1 MIEEKDTVGDTAAG
15 RDVEKNNLD
24 GSDFASRAFSG
35 DRPSTRLWS
44 IAAPM
49 LAASSQAKSRPC
61 SSLFLPIQRLAPLEE
76 GSLKVEAPPTATSTI
91 PEKKTGKK
99 GKGKKSR
106 PKSTRGSG
114 WWRPTASF
122 HSMNDSSVF
131 GSACSSKAPL
141 DCNASAD
148 YGVHKIT
155 RFNFDVSVI
164 MSRDMYNWLR
174 SYSTPPGEGLSAW
187 FHWQLRGSETKRS
200 GLAQET
206 TINASKAKPNKLGSY
221 LSYTLSGHHLRSLF
235 VSSFGNYTFNIWWSA
250 RVFIVGSS

>member
-49 LAASSQAKSRPC
+49 PAVSSQAKSRPC
-61 SSLFLPIQRLAPLEE
+61 SSLFLPIPLLAPLEE

-155 RFNFDVSVI
+155 RFNFE
-164 MSRDMYNWLR
+164 R
-174 SYSTPPGEGLSAW
+174 
-187 FHWQLRGSETKRS
+187 
-200 GLAQET
+200 
-206 TINASKAKPNKLGSY
+206 
-221 LSYTLSGHHLRSLF
+221 
-235 VSSFGNYTFNIWWSA
+235 VSSGRILEAFYGEQCACKMEATSA
-250 RVFIVGSS
+250 RCIRDNVTGHVQLVTEL

>member
-1 MIEEKDTVGDTAAG
+1 MLTKSQTTATRDNGNNDPRTFPSPTLIYIPSPSTSPSVATCEGLSGMIEEKDTVGDTAAG

-44 IAAPM
+44 RAAPM

-61 SSLFLPIQRLAPLEE
+61 SNLFLPIQRLAPLEE

-114 WWRPTASF
+114 
-122 HSMNDSSVF
+122 
-131 GSACSSKAPL
+131 
-141 DCNASAD
+141 
-148 YGVHKIT
+148 
-155 RFNFDVSVI
+155 
-164 MSRDMYNWLR
+164 
-174 SYSTPPGEGLSAW
+174 
-187 FHWQLRGSETKRS
+187 
-200 GLAQET
+200 
-206 TINASKAKPNKLGSY
+206 
-221 LSYTLSGHHLRSLF
+221 
-235 VSSFGNYTFNIWWSA
+235 
-250 RVFIVGSS
+250 